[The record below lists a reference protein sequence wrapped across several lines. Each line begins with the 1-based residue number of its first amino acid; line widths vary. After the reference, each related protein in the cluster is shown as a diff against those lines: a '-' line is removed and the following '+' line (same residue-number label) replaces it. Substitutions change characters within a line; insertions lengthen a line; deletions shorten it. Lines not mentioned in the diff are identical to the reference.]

1 MEKLI
6 KLINGRTVNSI
17 VAGVENIQ
25 TRGEL
30 ENYLDEIRESCEASM
45 VVNTDGKTI
54 IVMDGVIYEHG
65 AEEITEWSF
74 DRNRLWLKQIIKP
87 YTKIEA

>member
-17 VAGVENIQ
+17 VVGVENIQ

-45 VVNTDGKTI
+45 IVNTDGKTI
-54 IVMDGVIYEHG
+54 VVMDGVIYEHG

-74 DRNRLWLKQIIKP
+74 DRNRLWLKQIIKS